1 MNSHFRVAIFF
12 EGLLL
17 HPFPC
22 YSTVVFTHI
31 RSVQGKRGTAEQG
44 ARREFATVNCKL

>member
-17 HPFPC
+17 HPLPC

-31 RSVQGKRGTAEQG
+31 RSVQGKHGTAEQAG
-44 ARREFATVNCKL
+44 TERIRNRKL